1 MNKYGTL
8 LKSLREENKLSTSYI
23 SGLLNISEMDYIDV
37 EKGTKNLSKNDL
49 NLLSNIYLL
58 SVDALMQG
66 KKQIIKTREEVKELL
81 RRSERNIEQ
90 LEEVQNILLAKL
102 RKMVDGRYY
111 IREVQE
117 KEKQTTYMIF
127 DVDEEIFVSD
137 EKGKPIVFNT
147 KEEAKQYIDEM
158 KTKTIK
164 KDEEKEKVPES
175 GTKNANELINAFR
188 NAIDESGKAIYESR
202 NENELGN
209 AIRNSIN
216 KENKVLNELRANKE
230 VMIEEVRKNGYAL
243 DEASEE
249 LQNDKDVV
257 IEAVRETGNA
267 LQFASDELQ
276 NDKDVVIEAVKKD
289 GNALQFA
296 SEELQNDK
304 EVVIEAVK
312 TDGNALQFASEKL
325 QNDKDVV
332 IVATEQNKNAIQYAS
347 DELQEDEE
355 FMHSIVS
362 KNSEHDINV
371 DKDYF
376 DKDYEDYE
384 EEKNLTL

>member
-66 KKQIIKTREEVKELL
+66 KKQTIKTREEVKELL

-158 KTKTIK
+158 KTQTIK
-164 KDEEKEKVPES
+164 KDEEKEKVPDS
-175 GTKNANELINAFR
+175 GTKYKNEL
-188 NAIDESGKAIYESR
+188 
-202 NENELGN
+202 EN
-209 AIRNSIN
+209 
-216 KENKVLNELRANKE
+216 
-230 VMIEEVRKNGYAL
+230 
-243 DEASEE
+243 
-249 LQNDKDVV
+249 
-257 IEAVRETGNA
+257 
-267 LQFASDELQ
+267 ASDELQ
-276 NDKDVVIEAVKKD
+276 NDKETVLNEVKKD
-289 GNALQFA
+289 GNAIQYA
-296 SEELQNDK
+296 SKELK
-304 EVVIEAVK
+304 
-312 TDGNALQFASEKL
+312 
-325 QNDKDVV
+325 NDKDVV
-332 IVATEQNKNAIQYAS
+332 IAAIKQNGNALQYVS
-347 DELQEDEE
+347 DELLSLI
-355 FMHSIVS
+355 HI
-362 KNSEHDINV
+362 
-371 DKDYF
+371 
-376 DKDYEDYE
+376 
-384 EEKNLTL
+384 